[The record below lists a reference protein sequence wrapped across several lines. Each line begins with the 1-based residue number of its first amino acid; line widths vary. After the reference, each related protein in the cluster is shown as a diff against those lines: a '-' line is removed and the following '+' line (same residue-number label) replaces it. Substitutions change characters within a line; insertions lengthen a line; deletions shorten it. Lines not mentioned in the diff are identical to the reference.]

1 MDFTT
6 ALAVIYPSERLLT
19 RASALASYESDA
31 LTAFCRRGNRRERE
45 ERVGPIRGVRLTH
58 TPANAAYDLVVF
70 VGEPFQ
76 VAP

>member
-45 ERVGPIRGVRLTH
+45 GRVGPRR
-58 TPANAAYDLVVF
+58 
-70 VGEPFQ
+70 
-76 VAP
+76 